1 MTPLLRFITVFNL
14 ESHFRAIMKPWFR
27 EVLFILFNN
36 ITYLYRVDKPAEKGG
51 GGSGGGSRASPTFE
65 YKAKAAFFIS
75 GVPLRISMTKKSLAY
90 NYH

>member
-51 GGSGGGSRASPTFE
+51 GGGGGEGAE
-65 YKAKAAFFIS
+65 LHQ
-75 GVPLRISMTKKSLAY
+75 PLNTRQKLPFLY
-90 NYH
+90 LVCL